1 MLLVLPGGETLA
13 FAIELNFPE
22 KGDEGL
28 ENAVEKT
35 EQMPEN
41 LDINADSSER
51 SVSDDYSRVLNPARV
66 AVYDDPLIAPR
77 IITVEPTTTTEFIQN
92 LAVCIDEQARRL
104 GGGISYTVILEVT
117 ENFIHAQFREIVVS
131 IMDGGNTIRF
141 TDQGP
146 GIADIQKAVR
156 PGFTSAIEPMKHY
169 IRGVGSGLPIV
180 HDWVELKKGRV
191 TIDSNI
197 GAGAAVTISLA
208 EEAAPQEPEAVS
220 AEAENAVNLLND
232 KERVVL
238 ALFSEYPVLGITE
251 IGTQTGLKP
260 ATVSYQLKKLE
271 AQGLVVSNLKKKR
284 ELTALGREALQ
295 LL

>member
-1 MLLVLPGGETLA
+1 
-13 FAIELNFPE
+13 
-22 KGDEGL
+22 
-28 ENAVEKT
+28 
-35 EQMPEN
+35 MP
-41 LDINADSSER
+41 DTAQITDADSNAER
-51 SVSDDYSRVLNPARV
+51 SVSEDYSRVLNPARV

-117 ENFIHAQFREIVVS
+117 ENFIHAKFKEIVVS

-180 HDWVELKKGRV
+180 HDWVELKNGHV

-197 GAGAAVTISLA
+197 GNGAAVTISLV
-208 EEAAPQEPEAVS
+208 EEEPQPADSGAAADVVRS
-220 AEAENAVNLLND
+220 LND
-232 KERVVL
+232 KERLVL
-238 ALFSEYPVLGITE
+238 KQFAKADTLGVTD
-251 IGTQTGLKP
+251 IGKLTGLG
-260 ATVSYQLKKLE
+260 ASSVSYQLKKLE
-271 AQGLVVSNLKKKR
+271 AAGLLAANASKKR
-284 ELTALGREALQ
+284 ELTSSGKAALRYL
-295 LL
+295 

>member
-1 MLLVLPGGETLA
+1 
-13 FAIELNFPE
+13 
-22 KGDEGL
+22 
-28 ENAVEKT
+28 
-35 EQMPEN
+35 MP
-41 LDINADSSER
+41 DTAQITDADSNAER
-51 SVSDDYSRVLNPARV
+51 SVSEDYSRVLNPARV

-117 ENFIHAQFREIVVS
+117 ENFIHAQFKEIVVS

-180 HDWVELKKGRV
+180 HDWVELKNGHV

-197 GAGAAVTISLA
+197 GNGAAVTISLV
-208 EEAAPQEPEAVS
+208 EEEPQPADSGAAADVVRS
-220 AEAENAVNLLND
+220 LND
-232 KERVVL
+232 KERLVL
-238 ALFSEYPVLGITE
+238 KQFAKADTLGVTD
-251 IGTQTGLKP
+251 IGKLTGLG
-260 ATVSYQLKKLE
+260 ASSVSYQLKKLE
-271 AQGLVVSNLKKKR
+271 AAGLLAANASKKR
-284 ELTALGREALQ
+284 ELTSSGKAALRYL
-295 LL
+295 

>member
-1 MLLVLPGGETLA
+1 
-13 FAIELNFPE
+13 
-22 KGDEGL
+22 
-28 ENAVEKT
+28 
-35 EQMPEN
+35 MP
-41 LDINADSSER
+41 DTAQITDADSNAER
-51 SVSDDYSRVLNPARV
+51 SVSEDYSRVLNPARV

-131 IMDGGNTIRF
+131 ILDGGNTIRF

-180 HDWVELKKGRV
+180 HDWVELKNGHV

-197 GAGAAVTISLA
+197 GNGAAVTISLV
-208 EEAAPQEPEAVS
+208 EEEPQPADSGAAADVVRS
-220 AEAENAVNLLND
+220 LND
-232 KERVVL
+232 KERLVL
-238 ALFSEYPVLGITE
+238 KQFAKADTLGVTD
-251 IGTQTGLKP
+251 IGKLTGLG
-260 ATVSYQLKKLE
+260 ASSVSYQLKKLE
-271 AQGLVVSNLKKKR
+271 AAGLLAANASKKR
-284 ELTALGREALQ
+284 ELTSSGKAALRYL
-295 LL
+295 

>member
-1 MLLVLPGGETLA
+1 
-13 FAIELNFPE
+13 
-22 KGDEGL
+22 
-28 ENAVEKT
+28 
-35 EQMPEN
+35 MPDGQ
-41 LDINADSSER
+41 DISTSNDVKSG
-51 SVSDDYSRVLNPARV
+51 VSNDYSHVLNPARV

-77 IITVEPTTTTEFIQN
+77 IITIEPTTTTEFIQN

-104 GGGISYTVILEVT
+104 GGRISYTVILEVT

-180 HDWVELKKGRV
+180 HDWVELKNGHI

-197 GAGAAVTISLA
+197 GSGAAVTISLVEGEPPA
-208 EEAAPQEPEAVS
+208 DSGEAASLARGLGQ
-220 AEAENAVNLLND
+220 
-232 KERVVL
+232 KERLVL
-238 ALFSEYPVLGITE
+238 AQFSKAPVLGVTE
-251 IGTQTGLKP
+251 IGKLTGLGP
-260 ATVSYQLKKLE
+260 SSVTYQLKKLE
-271 AQGLVVSNLKKKR
+271 AAGLLVANAQKKR
-284 ELTALGREALQ
+284 ELTNLGKDALRFL
-295 LL
+295 

>member
-1 MLLVLPGGETLA
+1 
-13 FAIELNFPE
+13 
-22 KGDEGL
+22 
-28 ENAVEKT
+28 
-35 EQMPEN
+35 MP
-41 LDINADSSER
+41 DTAQITDADSNAER
-51 SVSDDYSRVLNPARV
+51 SVSEDYSRVLNPARV

-117 ENFIHAQFREIVVS
+117 ENFIHAQFKEIVVS

-180 HDWVELKKGRV
+180 HDWVELKNGHV

-197 GAGAAVTISLA
+197 GNGAAVTISLV
-208 EEAAPQEPEAVS
+208 EEEPQPADSGAAADVVRS
-220 AEAENAVNLLND
+220 LND
-232 KERVVL
+232 KERLVL
-238 ALFSEYPVLGITE
+238 KQFAKADTLGVTE
-251 IGTQTGLKP
+251 IGKLTGLG
-260 ATVSYQLKKLE
+260 ASSVSYQLKKLE
-271 AQGLVVSNLKKKR
+271 AAGLLAANASKKR
-284 ELTALGREALQ
+284 ELTSSGKAALRYL
-295 LL
+295 